1 MRYPFLFLL
10 FLLLVQVSSAWPWWS
25 LTKPSNSGMI
35 CERGGPPP
43 NSDNF
48 SAPVSGALTGRRRG
62 RGGCPVLPAPCMR
75 LGPARGPCP
84 PGSMPGVAVSKAG
97 VCAGRG
103 GAQGAALTLSLPQ
116 GMKQSYDEYADSD
129 EDQHDAYLER
139 MKEEGKIREENA
151 NDSSDGSGEET
162 GEG

>member
-25 LTKPSNSGMI
+25 LTKPSNSSMG
-35 CERGGPPP
+35 CERGPLTPITLVGNLCCPRLWIPDREGTQGVSVHACGACP
-43 NSDNF
+43 R
-48 SAPVSGALTGRRRG
+48 APQRFWLPEVECVQPWGAHGAPLT
-62 RGGCPVLPAPCMR
+62 P
-75 LGPARGPCP
+75 
-84 PGSMPGVAVSKAG
+84 
-97 VCAGRG
+97 
-103 GAQGAALTLSLPQ
+103 SLPQ

-162 GEG
+162 GEC